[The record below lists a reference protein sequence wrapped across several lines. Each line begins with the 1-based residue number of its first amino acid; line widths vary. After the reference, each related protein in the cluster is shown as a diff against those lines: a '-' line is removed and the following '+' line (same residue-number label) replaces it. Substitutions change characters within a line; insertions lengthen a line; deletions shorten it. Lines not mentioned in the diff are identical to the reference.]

1 MKLFLLN
8 RGWRNACLW
17 VKMKKPFYILFFILF
32 SILAC
37 MAKHVDS
44 ITIFAIQ
51 GRVFDSISKV
61 PLENVQVYFIDT
73 GYDDVRSKKVHRLE
87 IGQSDLN
94 GKIEARLNYYWGRKL
109 SIFHSYPK
117 KTFAIALA
125 KASYETR
132 YFHFKESQ
140 LEGEKFTYFVKLED
154 VYMDQATKDK
164 N

>member
-1 MKLFLLN
+1 M
-8 RGWRNACLW
+8 
-17 VKMKKPFYILFFILF
+17 KPFYILLFISF
-32 SILAC
+32 SLLAC
-37 MAKHVDS
+37 LAKHVDS
-44 ITIFAIQ
+44 VTIFAIQ

-61 PLENVQVYFIDT
+61 PLENVRVYFIDT

-94 GKIEARLNYYWGRKL
+94 GKIEVRINYYWGRKA
-109 SIFHSYPK
+109 SIFHSHPK
-117 KTFAIALA
+117 KTFAIALS

-140 LEGEKFTYFVKLED
+140 LEGEKLTYFVKLED
-154 VYMDQATKDK
+154 VHMDRAAK

>member
-1 MKLFLLN
+1 M
-8 RGWRNACLW
+8 
-17 VKMKKPFYILFFILF
+17 KPFYILLFISL

-37 MAKHVDS
+37 MAKYVDS
-44 ITIFAIQ
+44 VTIFAFE

-73 GYDDVRSKKVHRLE
+73 GYDDVRSKKAHRLE

-94 GKIEARLNYYWGRKL
+94 GKIEARLNYYWRRTE
-109 SIFHSYPK
+109 SPFHSYPK
-117 KTFAIALA
+117 KTFAIALS

-140 LEGEKFTYFVKLED
+140 LEGEKLTYFVKLED
-154 VYMDQATKDK
+154 VYMDRVTKD
-164 N
+164 

>member
-1 MKLFLLN
+1 
-8 RGWRNACLW
+8 
-17 VKMKKPFYILFFILF
+17 MKKPFYILFFAFL

-44 ITIFAIQ
+44 VTIFAIQ

-61 PLENVQVYFIDT
+61 PLENVRVFFIDT
-73 GYDDVRSKKVHRLE
+73 GYDDVRSKKAHRLE

-94 GKIEARLNYYWGRKL
+94 GKIEARLNYYWGHKT
-109 SIFHSYPK
+109 SVFHSLPK
-117 KTFAIALA
+117 QTFAIAFS

-140 LEGEKFTYFVKLED
+140 LEGEKLTYFVDLED
-154 VYMDQATKDK
+154 VYMDRANQ
-164 N
+164 

>member
-1 MKLFLLN
+1 M
-8 RGWRNACLW
+8 R
-17 VKMKKPFYILFFILF
+17 KPFYILLF
-32 SILAC
+32 VLLGILAC
-37 MAKHVDS
+37 MAKYVDS

-94 GKIEARLNYYWGRKL
+94 GKIEARLNYYWGRKT
-109 SIFHSYPK
+109 SAFHSPPK
-117 KTFAIALA
+117 KTFAIALS
-125 KASYETR
+125 KASYKNR

-154 VYMDQATKDK
+154 VYMDQA
-164 N
+164 NQ